1 MKNYISRNAQNEE
14 VLERISRMRY
24 FDDELMTV
32 AFEDFIEGAE
42 LVIHTILNKNSL
54 KVISVKT
61 QMQVVSFTNR
71 SIRLDILAT
80 DENNKL
86 YDIEIQRSDAGAS
99 EKRSR
104 YHSSAI
110 DLKYLEK
117 GSDFNELPETYV
129 IFITENDVL
138 GHNKPIYFIERT
150 IIGLDTLFGDE
161 EHIIYVNGAYED
173 DTTELGKLIH
183 DFLCENPDDMKFQVL
198 ADRARYCKE
207 SEEGVR
213 KVSRIVE
220 EYGEE
225 LKKAKTI
232 EIARNMLKRGK
243 NTVAEIA
250 EDTGLTIEEVNSL
263 KGTFTA

>member
-1 MKNYISRNAQNEE
+1 MKNYIGRDAQNEE

-32 AFEDFIEGAE
+32 AFEDFTESAE

-61 QMQVVSFTNR
+61 QMQIVSFTNR

-99 EKRSR
+99 EKRAR

-150 IIGLDTLFGDE
+150 IIGLDTLLGDE

-183 DFLCENPDDMKFQVL
+183 DFLCENPDDMKFKVL

-243 NTVAEIA
+243 NI
-250 EDTGLTIEEVNSL
+250 
-263 KGTFTA
+263 